1 MHRYA
6 VAVLCFATLLTSSVI
21 GQKIN
26 PEPVHMAA
34 GTVLAFH
41 LQTRLRATDEN
52 ETDHLPKGTVIL
64 VKLLDSIDSNLDH
77 DGAEFRGS
85 VVTSIVSGNEV
96 VVHAESE
103 VRGLFVLLR
112 SRTHPEG
119 FRYELLVTTIRDHDR
134 SLELTASLSTSF
146 YDGSAQTAAVPETG
160 KIESPRE
167 NASPTQN

>member
-1 MHRYA
+1 MPRYA
-6 VAVLCFATLLTSSVI
+6 VAVLCFATLLTCSSF

-26 PEPVHMAA
+26 PEPVHIAA

-41 LQTRLRATDEN
+41 LQTRLQATGEN
-52 ETDHLPKGTVIL
+52 ETDLLPKGTVIM
-64 VKLLDSIDSNLDH
+64 VKMLDSIDSSVDH

-119 FRYELLVTTIRDHDR
+119 FRYELLVTHIRDHDR
-134 SLELTASLSTSF
+134 SLDLTASLSTSF
-146 YDGSAQTAAVPETG
+146 SDGSAQPAAVPESG

-167 NASPTQN
+167 NASPNQN